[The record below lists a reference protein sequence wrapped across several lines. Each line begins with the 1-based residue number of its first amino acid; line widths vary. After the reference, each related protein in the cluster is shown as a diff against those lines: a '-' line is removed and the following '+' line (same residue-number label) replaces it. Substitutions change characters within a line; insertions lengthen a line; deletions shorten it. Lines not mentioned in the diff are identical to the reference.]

1 MRKLTI
7 FFVCVF
13 LLLFPTNVNAF
24 ISINSPSAILMDQ
37 GTGYI
42 LFAYNEHERKYPAGL
57 TKMLTAIIALDYLNP
72 DDFVVVGNEVNSVS
86 AGALRSGHQVGEHIT
101 VRNLLRGL
109 MIQNGNDSGVVVALQ
124 TVRAQRNNN
133 AVPFHAA
140 EELFAAKMNERAR
153 ELGAYN
159 TNFVNP
165 NGLHHED
172 HYTTAY
178 DLAIIARAFMEHPL
192 LREIAGEVEFIGNSM
207 DGFTGDIPYGA
218 RTVDHHWRD
227 TNELVSG
234 GGFHYFYAT
243 GIRSGYTPQ
252 ASACLA
258 ASASSNGVNLI
269 AVILNTQDPDRWQD
283 ARILFEYGFATYA
296 YRDVIE
302 AREFL
307 KTVPVYNAKLGTEF
321 TVDIVAKEGFTALF
335 SQAQLARLERSLY
348 FYEPYYELL
357 EDGSYILHHASVAVE
372 DIEGDYILQAPVAVG
387 DIVGTIKY
395 RLDGQILFEGPAMSA
410 GAVYARTLDSDM
422 DYYIALIMDR
432 VFSVQALP
440 FWLGLA
446 GLFIGIAG
454 ISLAIAERRR
464 SRRGMYRR

>member
-1 MRKLTI
+1 MRKLI
-7 FFVCVF
+7 VVFVCVF
-13 LLLFPTNVNAF
+13 FLLFPTNVSAF

-37 GTGYI
+37 GTAYV

-57 TKMLTAIIALDYLNP
+57 TKMMTAIVALDYLNP
-72 DDFVVVGNEVNSVS
+72 ESFVVVGSEINNIP

-101 VRNLLRGL
+101 VHNLLRGL

-140 EELFAAKMNERAR
+140 EELFAAKMNARAR

-159 TNFVNP
+159 THFVNP

-178 DLAIIARAFMEHPL
+178 DLALIARAFMEHPL
-192 LREIAGEVEFIGNSM
+192 LREIAEEAEFIGNSM

-218 RTVDHHWRD
+218 RTVEHHWRD
-227 TNELVSG
+227 TNELISG

-258 ASASSNGVNLI
+258 ASASRNDVNLI
-269 AVILNTQDPDRWQD
+269 AVVLGTQDPARWQD
-283 ARILFEYGFATYA
+283 ARALFEYGFATYA
-296 YRDVIE
+296 YRDVLE
-302 AREFL
+302 KEEFL
-307 KTVPVYNAKLGTEF
+307 KNVPVYNAMLGTESN
-321 TVDIVAKEGFTALF
+321 VDIVAKEGFTALF
-335 SQAQLARLERSLY
+335 SQAQLARLERIIS
-348 FYEPYYELL
+348 FYEPYYELP
-357 EDGSYILHHASVAVE
+357 EDGDYVLH
-372 DIEGDYILQAPVAVG
+372 APVEIG

-395 RLDGQILFEGPAMSA
+395 QLDGQVIFEGPAISA
-410 GAVYARTLDSDM
+410 GAIYARSLDSDM
-422 DYYIALIMDR
+422 DFYIAFVRDR

-446 GLFIGIAG
+446 GLLIGISG
-454 ISLAIAERRR
+454 VSLAISERRR
-464 SRRGMYRR
+464 NRRGMYRR